1 MNPLYVTF
9 STFAMFVIFA
19 VWQNE
24 KHDVGVPSSG
34 ETLIQSSEKVGH
46 IVII

>member
-9 STFAMFVIFA
+9 STFAVFVIVA
-19 VWQNE
+19 LWEIE
-24 KHDVGVPSSG
+24 KHDFGVRSSG